1 MSQPLTYLQ
10 AYPAELLDKVRA
22 LLDQGQLG
30 RWIARRY
37 PERHDATTD
46 RALYDYVMALKQRY
60 LKNAPPLAKVQYDN
74 TMHPV
79 HGTLGTNAFVSR
91 VQGGKLKAKNEIR
104 IATLFR
110 EAPEPFLQM
119 IVVHEL
125 AHLKE
130 KNHDK
135 AFYQLCCHMLPD
147 YHQLEFDTRLWLTA
161 RELER

>member
-30 RWIARRY
+30 QWLARRY
-37 PERHDATTD
+37 PERHDAGTD
-46 RALYDYVMALKQRY
+46 RALYDYVMTLKQRY

-74 TMHPV
+74 NMHPV
-79 HGTLGTNAFVSR
+79 NGTLGTNAFVSR

>member
-46 RALYDYVMALKQRY
+46 RALYDYTMALKQRY

-79 HGTLGTNAFVSR
+79 NGTLGTNAFVSR

-125 AHLKE
+125 SHLKE

>member
-30 RWIARRY
+30 QWLARRY
-37 PERHDATTD
+37 PERHDAGTD

-74 TMHPV
+74 NMHPV
-79 HGTLGTNAFVSR
+79 NGTLGTNAFVSR

-161 RELER
+161 RELEC